1 MGLLDTEI
9 LSNRWDVENSL
20 NNAMNERAMGWG
32 QLDRTA
38 YAPMTA
44 STALQGDMQG
54 QSIGGLFGGQQVE
67 MQKQDIIDN
76 IMAKNP
82 DPRTSSELRDVAK
95 QFAEAGLTDYSF
107 QITEVANELYKS
119 EVDKNTATDN
129 WYTGISKSL
138 GNTLLTNDVL
148 ELYAKQKWGL
158 EGKWAE
164 MKRIDKNDYLDKAK
178 VDLMGQINNY
188 ADRKKMMNLTKKNI
202 SKLKSNDADF
212 LQDFL
217 QDLGQYGNDDIR
229 DFFQSILQFDT
240 TGNKKT
246 VSISSEYAER
256 LTDDEIVDLGL
267 EGIRSL
273 YDAYNKAGVEN
284 LNKTQKDV
292 YDKLKKYIDDPS
304 QIDASEATIRTHFT
318 KMFPDD
324 PDKVEGLVE
333 EAMKRAG
340 KTYTGNQTSS
350 LSSSYGVN
358 NDNVAAWVVV

>member
-119 EVDKNTATDN
+119 EVDKNTPTDVE
-129 WYTGISKSL
+129 YKAISTYL
-138 GNTLLTNDVL
+138 GNYLLTNDVL

-158 EGKWAE
+158 TGEWDDME
-164 MKRIDKNDYLDKAK
+164 RIEKNDWLDKAK
-178 VDLMGQINNY
+178 GDLKGHIENY
-188 ADRKKMMNLTKKNI
+188 ADRKKMYNLTKKDI
-202 SKLKSNDADF
+202 AKLKSNDAEF

-217 QDLGQYGNDDIR
+217 QDLDQYGNR
-229 DFFQSILQFDT
+229 TVRSFFQSISQFDT

-292 YDKLKKYIDDPS
+292 YDRLKKYINEPS
-304 QIDASEATIRTHFT
+304 QLSAGEATIREDYI
-318 KMFPDD
+318 KRFPDWT
-324 PDKVEGLVE
+324 PERVE
-333 EAMKRAG
+333 EFVKAAMERAG

-350 LSSSYGVN
+350 LSLN
-358 NDNVAAWVVV
+358 NDNVASWVVRA